1 MKQAASKTD
10 KKKTATKSVDDYLES
25 VPEEARVALQK
36 IRQSI
41 RSAAPEAEEGFS
53 YGIPAF
59 RYKGRP
65 IAGYAALTDHCSFF
79 PMSSAVLS
87 AHAAELKG
95 YELSKG
101 TIRFPINK
109 PLPAALVKKLV
120 KARIA
125 EIEMGGGKYRKG

>member
-1 MKQAASKTD
+1 MKQTASKAGD
-10 KKKTATKSVDDYLES
+10 KKKTTTKNVDDYLES
-25 VPEEARVALQK
+25 VPEEARATLEK

-41 RSAAPEAEEGFS
+41 RSAAPDADEGFS

-65 IAGYAALTDHCSFF
+65 IAGYAALKDHCSFF
-79 PMSSAVLS
+79 PMSSAVVS
-87 AHAAELKG
+87 THAAELKD

-109 PLPAALVKKLV
+109 PLPAVLVKKLV
-120 KARIA
+120 KARIV
-125 EIEMGGGKYRKG
+125 EIESRGVKYGK